1 MTALSI
7 SASRT
12 EMPPSRPLKKRCVST
27 HPVVFHTGFHAW
39 GGNRPE
45 RCHSEDLTGLVSSLP
60 KTDFL
65 LLHSGIPFL
74 DEAITLAAY
83 YPNVHL
89 SMAWMHIIDRR
100 KSVEAARRYIEALP
114 LNKIHAFGGDYMF
127 AENIAGHLEI
137 ALESLAEAFGD
148 EVETGRMTAV
158 EAVFFSLD

>member
-12 EMPPSRPLKKRCVST
+12 EMPPSRHSKKRCVST

-100 KSVEAARRYIEALP
+100 KSV
-114 LNKIHAFGGDYMF
+114 
-127 AENIAGHLEI
+127 
-137 ALESLAEAFGD
+137 
-148 EVETGRMTAV
+148 
-158 EAVFFSLD
+158 